1 MDSINVF
8 DKTSYQFLE
17 NYINNA
23 SPSGFEAPGQ
33 QIWLDYI
40 KPYVDDYMVDN
51 YGSVAGIINPGAD
64 FKVVLEAHADE
75 ISWFVNYI
83 SEDGFIY
90 VKKIGG
96 ADHQIPPSKRAFIH
110 TRETQVPA
118 VFGWPAIH
126 SRSGTNEDAPSVKNL
141 FVDCGCTSK
150 EEVEQLGVHVGCP
163 ITFDDPLTVLNEK
176 FLTGRALDNRI
187 GGFMIAQVARL
198 LHENKDQLPFSLYIT
213 NAVQEEVGLR
223 GAQMITEHIKPDVAL
238 ITDVCHDT
246 HTPRMDKKVQGD
258 NKSGYGP
265 VLTYGPAVQYRLL
278 DLIIQ
283 TAENQAIPFQR
294 RTTTRGTGTDTDSFA
309 YSNGGVP
316 SALVSLPIRY
326 MHTTVEMAQKT
337 DVNQVIALL
346 YESLLNIQDQHDFR
360 YLS

>member
-1 MDSINVF
+1 MSQIDVF
-8 DKTSYQFLE
+8 DDTTFAFLE
-17 NYINNA
+17 QYINNA

-33 QIWLDYI
+33 QLWLDYI
-40 KPYVDDYMVDN
+40 KPFVDDYMVDN
-51 YGSVAGIINPGAD
+51 YGSAAGIINPGQNY
-64 FKVVLEAHADE
+64 KVVLEAHADE

-83 SEDGFIY
+83 TDEGFIY

-96 ADHQIPPSKRAFIH
+96 ADHQIPPSKRANIH
-110 TRETQVPA
+110 TQAGVVPA

-126 SRSGTNEDAPSVKNL
+126 SRAGNNEEAPAVKNL

-150 EEVEQLGVHVGCP
+150 QEVAELGVHVGCP
-163 ITFDDPLTVLNEK
+163 ITFDDPLTVLNDK

-198 LHENKDQLPFSLYIT
+198 IQENKDALPFSLYIT

-223 GAQMITEHIKPDVAL
+223 GAQMITDTIQPDVAL

-246 HTPRMDKKVQGD
+246 HTPRMDKKLQGD
-258 NKSGYGP
+258 NKSGAGP

-283 TAENQAIPFQR
+283 TANEAGLPFQR
-294 RTTTRGTGTDTDSFA
+294 RTTSRGRGTDTDSFA
-309 YSNGGVP
+309 YCNGGVP

-326 MHTTVEMAQKT
+326 MHTTVEMAQKG
-337 DVNQVIALL
+337 DVNQVISLL
-346 YESLLNIQDQHDFR
+346 YKSLLNIRANHDFR
-360 YLS
+360 YLK